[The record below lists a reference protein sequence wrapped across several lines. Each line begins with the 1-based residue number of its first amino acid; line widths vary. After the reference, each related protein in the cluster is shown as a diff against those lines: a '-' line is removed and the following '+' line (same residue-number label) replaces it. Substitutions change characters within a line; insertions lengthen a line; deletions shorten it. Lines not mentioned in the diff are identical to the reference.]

1 MWKCP
6 ECERVFK
13 TKNQSH
19 SCVKMELDDLFLD
32 KPQCIRQM
40 YEKILS
46 ECSKFCKLTTDTTR
60 SCIYFVDV
68 ERFLVVKPQKMGII
82 LEFVLNRKYDVF
94 PVIKI
99 YDLGKGR
106 YAHRL
111 KLDDPRE
118 INAQVIHWIED
129 AHKLLSSKD

>member
-6 ECERVFK
+6 ECERLFK

-19 SCVKMELDDLFLD
+19 SRIKMELDDLFLE
-32 KPQCIRQM
+32 KPLNIRQM
-40 YEKILS
+40 YEKLHS
-46 ECSKFCKLTTDTTR
+46 ECSKFCKLTTDITR

-68 ERFLVVKPQKMGII
+68 DRFLVIKPQKNGLI
-82 LEFVLNRKYDVF
+82 LEFVFNRKYDVF

-106 YAHRL
+106 YAHRM
-111 KLDDPRE
+111 KLDAADD
-118 INAQVIHWIED
+118 INEQVMSWVTE
-129 AHKLLSSKD
+129 AFLLLKES